1 VSKLTLADNLS
12 TVGSSPGL
20 HLDNLFQ
27 DLHRFLQFIYAF
39 NVIS

>member
-1 VSKLTLADNLS
+1 MSKLILADNLTTVVS
-12 TVGSSPGL
+12 TTGL

-39 NVIS
+39 NIIS